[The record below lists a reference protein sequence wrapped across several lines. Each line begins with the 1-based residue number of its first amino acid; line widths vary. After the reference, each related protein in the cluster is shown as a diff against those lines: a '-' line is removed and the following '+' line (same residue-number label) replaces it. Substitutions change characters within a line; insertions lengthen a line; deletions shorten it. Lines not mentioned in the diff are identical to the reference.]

1 MSAVSHPGRAELL
14 LERDGE
20 LESLRAA
27 LAEAA
32 NGEGRL
38 ALVEGPAGIGKS
50 RLLAELRAAA
60 EEDGARVLSARGSEL
75 EREFPFG
82 VVRQLFEPALSD
94 EATRERW
101 LAGAAASA
109 EPVFGAAVPDAPA
122 AATDASLRRPPRPLL
137 AHRERRRPTGRC
149 SCRSTTSTGATAH
162 RSASSPTSPAGS
174 RTCRCV
180 VGATLRSTDPGTD
193 PALIAEIGHEP
204 ATRSVRPG
212 PLSAE
217 AASAMVRARLGED
230 AHEAFCAACAEA
242 TGGNPLLLRQLLT
255 SLEADGVKP
264 DAASV
269 EVVADIGP
277 RAVSRTVLIRL
288 ARLPDEAVSVARAV
302 AVLGESADLPT
313 VATLAELPEQEV
325 AAQTAALARAEILRA
340 EPPLG
345 FVHPLVRDADLQG
358 ALPRPPRADALARR
372 RAASRRRRAGRTR
385 WPRTSCRCRAGARS
399 GS

>member
-1 MSAVSHPGRAELL
+1 M
-14 LERDGE
+14 
-20 LESLRAA
+20 
-27 LAEAA
+27 
-32 NGEGRL
+32 
-38 ALVEGPAGIGKS
+38 
-50 RLLAELRAAA
+50 
-60 EEDGARVLSARGSEL
+60 
-75 EREFPFG
+75 
-82 VVRQLFEPALSD
+82 
-94 EATRERW
+94 
-101 LAGAAASA
+101 
-109 EPVFGAAVPDAPA
+109 
-122 AATDASLRRPPRPLL
+122 
-137 AHRERRRPTGRC
+137 
-149 SCRSTTSTGATAH
+149 
-162 RSASSPTSPAGS
+162 
-174 RTCRCV
+174 

-212 PLSAE
+212 PLSAD

-269 EVVADIGP
+269 EVVAEIGP

-325 AAQTAALARAEILRA
+325 AAQTAALARVEILRDGA
-340 EPPLG
+340 AARLRAPAG
-345 FVHPLVRDADLQG
+345 ARRGLQG
-358 ALPRPPRADALARR
+358 ALPRPT
-372 RAASRRRRAGRTR
+372 AS
-385 WPRTSCRCRAGARS
+385 
-399 GS
+399 